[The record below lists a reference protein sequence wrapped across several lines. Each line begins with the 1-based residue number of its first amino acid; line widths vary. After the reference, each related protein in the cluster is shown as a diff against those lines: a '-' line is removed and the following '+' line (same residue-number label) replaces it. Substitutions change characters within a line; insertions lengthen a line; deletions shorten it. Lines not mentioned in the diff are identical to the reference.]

1 MSVGDN
7 SSTFCTS
14 RTQNWIRS
22 MKLAILQILGTLRSD
37 AGQAGSVLPSSLGGA
52 LWVLGVGAAV
62 VPNKMTKALM
72 GEGFSPG
79 DQRLGSPRGGP
90 VPIKAALPPQK
101 GIPGASGMSDRQRA
115 THRPVQDPLCQPT
128 DPATSWPLLRQP
140 LPPWRPLSIWKKM
153 LLTVFRAG
161 LRNPPH
167 VGCVA
172 TGKLLNL
179 SGPQFPPVHLRVRI
193 GPTVQG
199 HREELKG

>member
-1 MSVGDN
+1 M
-7 SSTFCTS
+7 
-14 RTQNWIRS
+14 
-22 MKLAILQILGTLRSD
+22 
-37 AGQAGSVLPSSLGGA
+37 
-52 LWVLGVGAAV
+52 
-62 VPNKMTKALM
+62 VPNTMTRALM
-72 GEGFSPG
+72 GDGIVPWGRSQHRGE
-79 DQRLGSPRGGP
+79 RLGSPRGDP
-90 VPIKAALPPQK
+90 VPIQAAVPPQK

-115 THRPVQDPLCQPT
+115 THRPVQDPLCRPT
-128 DPATSWPLLRQP
+128 DPATSLPLLRQP

-161 LRNPPH
+161 LRNPLN

-179 SGPQFPPVHLRVRI
+179 SGPQFPPVHLGVRI

>member
-1 MSVGDN
+1 MQVRLGLSFLPAWVEPPGFSGVG
-7 SSTFCTS
+7 
-14 RTQNWIRS
+14 
-22 MKLAILQILGTLRSD
+22 
-37 AGQAGSVLPSSLGGA
+37 GGA
-52 LWVLGVGAAV
+52 VVL
-62 VPNKMTKALM
+62 NTMTRALM
-72 GEGFSPG
+72 GDGIVPWGRSQHRGE
-79 DQRLGSPRGGP
+79 RLGSPRGDP
-90 VPIKAALPPQK
+90 VPIQAALPPQK

-115 THRPVQDPLCQPT
+115 THRPVQDPLCRPT

-140 LPPWRPLSIWKKM
+140 LRPWRPLSIWKKM

-161 LRNPPH
+161 LRNPLN

-179 SGPQFPPVHLRVRI
+179 SGPQFPPVHLGVRI